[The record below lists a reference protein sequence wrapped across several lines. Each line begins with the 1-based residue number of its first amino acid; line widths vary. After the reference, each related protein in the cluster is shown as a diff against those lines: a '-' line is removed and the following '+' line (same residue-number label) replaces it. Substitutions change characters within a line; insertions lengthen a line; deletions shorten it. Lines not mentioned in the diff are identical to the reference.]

1 MGPQPSNCLS
11 ALRALNRCQSILFGL
26 GLAAL
31 AACAPIPV
39 NAPHEEADSAPSAIG
54 SPVWQDAVPRPDP
67 LLPNGNTSPY
77 EVNGETYTVLAA
89 HRGYREQG
97 IASWYGMKFQG
108 RSTANGEI
116 FDVFAATAAHRS
128 LPIPSYVRVT
138 NLGNQQRVV
147 LRVNDRGPFHP
158 DRLID
163 LSYGAAKQ
171 LGFAEQGTAL
181 VLIESIDL
189 AGVDDRR
196 ASPALTYRYLQLGAY
211 QSPDTAHQV
220 VNEVND
226 RWGYPATTSP
236 VDVEG
241 NRLHRVRVGP
251 FADPQALERART
263 VLMEG
268 GHMSPQRLP

>member
-1 MGPQPSNCLS
+1 M
-11 ALRALNRCQSILFGL
+11 NRCQGILVS
-26 GLAAL
+26 LALTTL
-31 AACAPIPV
+31 AACAPFPV
-39 NAPHEEADSAPSAIG
+39 NAPQGVADSAPSAID

-77 EVNGETYTVLAA
+77 EVNGETYTVLAT

-97 IASWYGMKFQG
+97 TASWYGMKFQG
-108 RSTANGEI
+108 RPTANGEI

-138 NLGNQQRVV
+138 NLRNQQSLL

-181 VLIESIDL
+181 VLVESIDL

-196 ASPALTYRYLQLGAY
+196 TSTALTYRYLQLGAY
-211 QSPDTAHQV
+211 QSLDIANQIV
-220 VNEVND
+220 REVTD

-241 NRLHRVRVGP
+241 KRLHRVRVGP
-251 FADPQALERART
+251 FADPQVLERART
-263 VLMEG
+263 ALMEG
-268 GHMSPQRLP
+268 GHLSPQRLP